1 MTAPP
6 AIPPER
12 RLCAARAAIA
22 AADREAA
29 SARAAAA
36 SAAAAARAQGMPY
49 RRIGALLGI
58 SHVHVMRLVRA
69 HKERKTA

>member
-1 MTAPP
+1 MS
-6 AIPPER
+6 PER

-36 SAAAAARAQGMPY
+36 SAAAAAHQRGVPY
-49 RRIGALLGI
+49 RRIGELLGI
-58 SHVHVMRLVRA
+58 SHVHAIRLVRQA
-69 HKERKTA
+69 HEKRKTA